1 MFVMLLIFIFG
12 VDDYGDNDYE
22 TMAMLTMLTML
33 TMLIGANNRFQNK
46 HTNIRVHPTVC
57 SGLQLL
63 TVHKHISVPKSV
75 LTRRD

>member
-1 MFVMLLIFIFG
+1 MFVMLLNIIFG

-33 TMLIGANNRFQNK
+33 IGANNRFQNK
-46 HTNIRVHPTVC
+46 HTQIRVHPSFC

-63 TVHKHISVPKSV
+63 TMHRQIAVPKIV